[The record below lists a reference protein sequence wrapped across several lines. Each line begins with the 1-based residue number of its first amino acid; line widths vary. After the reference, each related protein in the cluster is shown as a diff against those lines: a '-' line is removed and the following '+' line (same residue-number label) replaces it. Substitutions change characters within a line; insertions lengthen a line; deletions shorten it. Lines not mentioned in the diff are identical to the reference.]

1 MSTEVATI
9 IETPGAPET
18 PPALNT
24 QFSQQVMNVANSTLV
39 PAHFRKPE
47 NAAIAV
53 EIARRMNTDVFS
65 IVQNCYIVNSKPSW
79 SSQFII
85 SLINRCGKFSSLRWR
100 LEGEGDKKQCIA
112 YAKELETGEIIE
124 SPPVTIEMARKEG
137 WFSKAGSKWQTM
149 PEMMLR
155 YRSASFFGR
164 LYLPEVLNG
173 MFAVE
178 ELEDITKQPNVEYKN
193 SEADDINKLFIN
205 TNDYEVIENDNN
217 N

>member
-1 MSTEVATI
+1 MSTEVTTAEAAEQT
-9 IETPGAPET
+9 
-18 PPALNT
+18 PALNT

-39 PAHFRKPE
+39 PPHFRKPE

-65 IVQNCYIVNSKPSW
+65 IVQNCYIVNAKPSW

-85 SLINRCGKFSSLRWR
+85 SLINRCGKFSSLRWK

-112 YAKELETGEIIE
+112 YAKELETGEILE
-124 SPPVTIEMARKEG
+124 SPPVTIEMAKKEG
-137 WFSKAGSKWQTM
+137 WFSKSGSKWQTM
-149 PEMMLR
+149 PDMMLR

-173 MFAVE
+173 MYAVE
-178 ELEDITKQPNVEYKN
+178 ELEDITKQPGIEYKN
-193 SEADDINKLFIN
+193 TEADDINKLFIN